1 MLITFIGGGN
11 MASALISGLANPPRS
26 DLSLRVV
33 DPSDEA
39 RQRLEAT
46 FELTAYTDPVAA
58 IDGADVVLLAV
69 KPQTMPQVLAQLRG
83 HVTED
88 QLVLSIAAG
97 ITIDSIRQA
106 LGGGSSVVR
115 CMPNTPALIG
125 HGITGM
131 TASRDCSERQRG
143 RAERIMAAAS
153 EVVWLDDEKLMD
165 AVTAVSGTGPA
176 YYFLLTEALA
186 RAARELGLP
195 PATADRLAA
204 ITCFGAGAMMATSPD
219 EAEEL
224 RRRVTSPGGT
234 TEAAMAVLEG
244 GGFRDLMSRA
254 VAAAEAR
261 SRELSGQAGD
271 TTNGAA
277 DGATNE

>member
-26 DLSLRVV
+26 DLALRVV
-33 DPSDEA
+33 DPDAGA
-39 RQRLEAT
+39 RERLQST
-46 FELTAYTDPVAA
+46 FELAAFTDPVEATN
-58 IDGADVVLLAV
+58 GADVVLLAV
-69 KPQTMPQVLAQLRG
+69 KPQSMPDVLQALRG
-83 HVTED
+83 HLHPP

-97 ITIDSIRQA
+97 ITIGTLQQA
-106 LGGGSSVVR
+106 LGNELAVVR

-131 TASRDCSERQRG
+131 TASHNCSAPQRQQ
-143 RAERIMAAAS
+143 AERIMASAS
-153 EVVWLDDEKLMD
+153 EVVWLDDESLMD

-186 RAARELGLP
+186 KAARDLGLP
-195 PATADRLAA
+195 ADTADRLAA

-219 EAEEL
+219 EAQEL

-234 TEAAMAVLEG
+234 TEAAMVILEA
-244 GGFRDLMSRA
+244 GGFRDLMARA

-261 SRELSGQAGD
+261 SRALSGMPQD
-271 TTNGAA
+271 TDKA
-277 DGATNE
+277 DE

>member
-26 DLSLRVV
+26 DLELRVV
-33 DPSDEA
+33 DPSSEA
-39 RQRLEAT
+39 RERLQST
-46 FELTAYTDPVAA
+46 FELSGFTDAVEAVA
-58 IDGADVVLLAV
+58 GADVVLLAV
-69 KPQTMPQVLAQLRG
+69 KPQTMPDVLQVLRG
-83 HVTED
+83 HVQPP

-97 ITIDSIRQA
+97 ITIGTLQQA
-106 LGGGSSVVR
+106 LGNELAVVR

-131 TASRDCSERQRG
+131 TASPNCSARQREQ
-143 RAERIMAAAS
+143 AERIMASAS
-153 EVVWLDDEKLMD
+153 EVVWLDDESLMD

-186 RAARELGLP
+186 NVARDLGLP
-195 PATADRLAA
+195 ADTADRLAA

-219 EAEEL
+219 EAQEL

-234 TEAAMAVLEG
+234 TEAAMAILEA
-244 GGFRDLMSRA
+244 GGFRDLMTRA
-254 VAAAEAR
+254 VKAAEAR
-261 SRELSGQAGD
+261 SRALSGLPPTAGKD
-271 TTNGAA
+271 H
-277 DGATNE
+277 E